1 MARTFDKIGI
11 IGAMSVEVD
20 GLKKLMENVSTETVS
35 GVKFYSGV
43 ISDKNVV
50 VAECGVGKVF
60 AAICAEAMIIKFKVD
75 ALINTGVAGNVS
87 DLKIKDIVIAK
98 KVVQY
103 DMDSSALGDPVGMIS
118 GINKI
123 YFEADETLI
132 TVAKKTA
139 AALGY
144 EAVYGV
150 VATGDKF
157 VADKDLKNYLNSSF
171 GASCAEMEGGSIGHV
186 AYVNNVPFAV
196 IRAISDG
203 DGAAMD
209 FNKFCNVA
217 AKRSVNLI
225 AGMLKNL

>member
-60 AAICAEAMIIKFKVD
+60 AAICAEAMIIKFGVD

-139 AALGY
+139 ATLGY
-144 EAVYGV
+144 EAFYGV

-157 VADKDLKNYLNSSF
+157 VADKDFKNYLNSSF

-217 AKRSVNLI
+217 AERSVNLI

>member
-60 AAICAEAMIIKFKVD
+60 AAICAEAMIIKFGVD

-171 GASCAEMEGGSIGHV
+171 GASCAEMEGGYFGRRRRG
-186 AYVNNVPFAV
+186 YGF
-196 IRAISDG
+196 
-203 DGAAMD
+203 
-209 FNKFCNVA
+209 
-217 AKRSVNLI
+217 
-225 AGMLKNL
+225 